1 MSDRHVNHAVCNAIL
16 WLLIVVYAFVTVVAD
31 AFPGIFGSKL
41 NLPLSIIV
49 PLVFAVLHGAIRYR
63 ITGIIIFL
71 VLCLG
76 ISNLMEN
83 IGVMTG
89 FPFGPYHYTD
99 VLGPKLFLVPILI
112 GPAYFGTGYVSWLL
126 GNVLL
131 GTDARRDSLATI
143 LVPAIAAFIMVGWDV
158 CLDPGSST
166 IGHIWI
172 WHKGGGYF
180 GVPFT
185 NYLGWYLTVYL
196 FLQAF
201 ALYRAWW
208 PETVVPVLS
217 RAYWYQ
223 ACVLFAV
230 MGLDYLAGYY
240 GGTNTTITD
249 AAGHAWQTGDIFE
262 TGAIVCIYTMLFV
275 AAASVAVILLGRG
288 PRTSDQH

>member
-1 MSDRHVNHAVCNAIL
+1 MSGRRDSHAVCNAIL
-16 WLLIVVYAFVTVVAD
+16 WLLIAVYAFVTVVAD

-49 PLVFAVLHGAIRYR
+49 PLVFGVLHGAIRYR
-63 ITGIIIFL
+63 ITGIMVFL

-112 GPAYFGTGYVSWLL
+112 GPAYFGTGYVSWML

-131 GTDARRDSLATI
+131 GTDARRDALAAI

-185 NYLGWYLTVYL
+185 NYLGWYLI
-196 FLQAF
+196 
-201 ALYRAWW
+201 
-208 PETVVPVLS
+208 PEAGSSDS
-217 RAYWYQ
+217 R
-223 ACVLFAV
+223 
-230 MGLDYLAGYY
+230 GDSRI
-240 GGTNTTITD
+240 GGTLTRCEPQFFAKGFTAHGQCD
-249 AAGHAWQTGDIFE
+249 RDHAIGP
-262 TGAIVCIYTMLFV
+262 VCGGT
-275 AAASVAVILLGRG
+275 ARACGEDRG
-288 PRTSDQH
+288 